1 MSRRIVLHKATRI
14 EGNASIQIEIEA
26 GRVRT
31 ARFVVPDFRGFETI
45 VKGCPVEQAPG
56 MISRVCGLCSAS
68 HQVTSVNALER
79 ALGIEPPEALR
90 VLRHLVVLG
99 EWIGSHAFAYFFLAT
114 PDMVDAPGGIF
125 ELARTHPHL
134 VQEAFALREA
144 GQRVVRALG
153 KRASHPVSLG
163 IGRFLLPPSP
173 QDLVEVRDAARD
185 VRERSRR
192 LIRQALE
199 TGRRSEGFAPPP
211 DQDVN
216 LLVHEEGADGTAF
229 AVYGRDG
236 ARRMAF
242 AREEF
247 DQNVAEMRA
256 GWSLS
261 KFPYLAA
268 KGFPAGIVLTGP
280 LSRAFGQGGILRDP
294 DVIALGVPER
304 LGDPKGVSLGE
315 IDLCRLAEIHWAA
328 KRIEE
333 HLENA
338 RLDGI
343 EVEGDLGA
351 SGQGMGVLEAPRGV
365 LVHDYLVDRGRV
377 ERLRLTVATQFNNAY
392 MNLLLRDL
400 AEKHVV
406 DGRVSP
412 EGERLIGR
420 CIRTFDPCISCA
432 TH

>member
-1 MSRRIVLHKATRI
+1 MTRRIVLHKATRI
-14 EGNASIQIEIEA
+14 EGNASIQIELEA

-56 MISRVCGLCSAS
+56 MISRICGLCSAS
-68 HQVTSVNALER
+68 HQVTSVEALER
-79 ALGIEPPEALR
+79 ALGIEPTEPLR
-90 VLRHLVVLG
+90 VLRHVVVLG

-125 ELARTHPHL
+125 ELARTHPQL
-134 VQEAFALREA
+134 VREAFALREA

-153 KRASHPVSLG
+153 KRASHPVALG
-163 IGRFLLPPSP
+163 IGRFLVPPS
-173 QDLVEVRDAARD
+173 QEDLEEVREAARE
-185 VRERSRR
+185 VRARSRR
-192 LIRQALE
+192 LIAEALE
-199 TGRRSEGFAPPP
+199 AERRAEGFAPPP

-216 LLVHEEGADGTAF
+216 LLVHEEGPDGKAF
-229 AVYGRDG
+229 SVYGRDG
-236 ARRMAF
+236 ARRLAF
-242 AREEF
+242 ARDEF
-247 DQNVAEMRA
+247 DENVAEMRTE
-256 GWSLS
+256 WSLS
-261 KFPYLAA
+261 KFPYLATM
-268 KGFPAGIVLTGP
+268 GFPAGIVLTGP
-280 LSRAFGQGGILRDP
+280 LSRTFGQGGILRDP
-294 DVIALGVPER
+294 DLIAIGVPER
-304 LGDPKGVSLGE
+304 LGDRKGVSLGE
-315 IDLCRLAEIHWAA
+315 IDLCRLAEIYWAA

-343 EVEGDLGA
+343 EVEGDLGG

-392 MNLLLRDL
+392 INLLLRDL
-400 AEKHVV
+400 AEKHVEE
-406 DGRVSP
+406 DRISP